1 MKQHIQT
8 RISHPLQGADRNT
21 VIRIQPF
28 ENFQLR
34 RKLLNQ
40 PLLAFA
46 FLVLSTASVLAQ
58 NIVGSVKDDRGD
70 VVPGATVV
78 VKGTS
83 RFVVTDAEGDF
94 VMTPEKTFPFTLQ
107 VSFVG
112 YKPYEVEIYE
122 LTNEPLS
129 IVLKTDNLLDQIVV
143 VGYDTRERKDV
154 VGSIT
159 KVNPTEIQNIAV
171 GSVDAQLQG
180 KISGVQI
187 SSSTGVPGET
197 SHIRVRGATSINA
210 SNDPLYVV
218 DGVFINSNS
227 LQTINTGGKATSPIA
242 DINANDI
249 ESIEVLKDAGA
260 TALYGSRGA
269 NGVVIIT
276 TKRGDYNQRPRI
288 AFNTSHGA
296 AKAIKLWD
304 LASGPEHAE
313 IVNDWWVNTGID
325 NPSLN
330 RTFENRP
337 YRPVSE
343 GGRGLPEEQQTYDR
357 LGEAFRTA
365 AIHTYDLS
373 LTGGTNSTKY
383 YIGGGYNQQES
394 ILRPITFNRASFKVN
409 LDQQVSDFVK
419 VGVSNTFARTFRNQ
433 ARAGDGPRGGL
444 LQAALHTPTL
454 LSPYNSEGVL
464 VGRAGFDNLTLLID
478 NYDVSS
484 VSLRY
489 IGNLFAEV
497 SLLPGFTLR
506 TSFSVDYNN
515 YDESEYWNTF
525 LIEGSQGGLATS
537 SITQNTNW
545 IAEQILS
552 YRKILG
558 KSTFGILA
566 GNTLQSDQLSRT
578 YAEGRGFANNEFK
591 VISSASTTLSS
602 QNWTKNALA
611 SFFSR
616 VDYSF
621 NNRYLID
628 FSFRAD
634 GSSKFGTDNKWGYFP
649 AVGAAWRVKEE
660 PFLSDVDFISN
671 LKLRISYGTTGNQNG
686 IGNFAALG
694 LWTGGAPYQGV
705 AGTAPQQLGNQN
717 LKWERTTQTNFGIDL
732 GFFNERLALEFNV
745 YNKYTSDGLLQVRLP
760 ATTGFDNYWSNAV
773 EISNKGFDLSVR
785 SVNIERKDF
794 VWSTTFNV
802 SRNVNNIEKLS
813 NPLRFGSR
821 QLILQQEGN
830 PMYSFWVYE
839 HLYVDPQTG
848 NVVYR
853 DVNNDGSI
861 TTADRHIVGS
871 IWPDY
876 FGGLTNDVTY
886 KNFDLNLFFA
896 FQYGNE
902 VYNHNRF
909 FGGAIGARDE
919 ARVLFKENINRWQK
933 PGDVTDV
940 PRPDGININNYRD
953 GTSRFLEDG
962 SFLRLRSL
970 TVGYTVPSSVVQRFG
985 LQSLRFY
992 FTGTNLWLLTNYTGA
1007 DPESAAN
1014 SSQNQQGIDLGT
1026 PPQPRTVQVGL
1037 NLTL

>member
-1 MKQHIQT
+1 MK
-8 RISHPLQGADRNT
+8 R
-21 VIRIQPF
+21 
-28 ENFQLR
+28 
-34 RKLLNQ
+34 
-40 PLLAFA
+40 
-46 FLVLSTASVLAQ
+46 FLVTVASLMLSLTAVLAQ
-58 NIVGSVKDDRGD
+58 DNITGYVRDDSGD

-83 RFVVTDAEGDF
+83 RHVVSDSEGQF
-94 VMTPEKTFPFTLQ
+94 TIAPEKRFPFTLQ
-107 VSFVG
+107 ISFVG
-112 YKPYEVEIYE
+112 LRTQEVEIYE
-122 LTNEPLS
+122 LPGEPLT
-129 IVLKTDNLLDQIVV
+129 IALKTENLLDQVV
-143 VGYDTRERKDV
+143 VIGYDTRERKDV
-154 VGSIT
+154 IGSIT
-159 KVNPTEIQNIAV
+159 KVNPSETQHIAV

-180 KISGVQI
+180 KVSGVQI

-227 LQTINTGGKATSPIA
+227 LQTVSTGGKSTSPIA
-242 DINANDI
+242 DINPGDI

-276 TKRGDYNQRPRI
+276 TKRGAFNQKPRI
-288 AFNTSHGA
+288 TFNTSHGS
-296 AKAIKLWD
+296 AKAVKLWD

-313 IVNDWWVNTGID
+313 LVNDWWINTGLD
-325 NPSLN
+325 NPALN

-343 GGRGLPEEQQTYDR
+343 GGRALPEEQQTYDR
-357 LGEAFRTA
+357 LAEAFRTA
-365 AIHTYDLS
+365 QIHTYDLS
-373 LTGGTNSTKY
+373 LSGGTQSTKY
-383 YIGGGYNQQES
+383 YIGSGFNEQES
-394 ILRPITFNRASFKVN
+394 ILKPITFNRASFKVN
-409 LDQQVSDFVK
+409 LDQQVGERVQ
-419 VGVSNTFARTFRNQ
+419 VGVSNTFTRTYRNQ

-454 LSPYNSEGVL
+454 SSPYNENGDL
-464 VGRAGFDNLTLLID
+464 VGRAGFDNLTLLIN
-478 NYDVSS
+478 NYDVNS

-489 IGNLFAEV
+489 IGNLYAEAT
-497 SLLPGFTLR
+497 LLPDLTFR
-506 TSFSVDYNN
+506 TSFGVDYNN

-537 SITQNTNW
+537 SISQNTNW
-545 IAEQILS
+545 INEQTLS
-552 YRKILG
+552 YRKTIA
-558 KSTFGILA
+558 KSTFGVLI
-566 GNTLQSDQLSRT
+566 GNTIQSDQLSRT

-591 VISSASTTLSS
+591 VISSASSTVSS
-602 QNWTKNALA
+602 QNWTKSTLA

-616 VDYSF
+616 IDYAF
-621 NNRYLID
+621 NHKYLID

-634 GSSKFGTDNKWGYFP
+634 GSSKFGRDNKWGYFP
-649 AVGAAWRVKEE
+649 AIGAAWRIKEE
-660 PFLSDVDFISN
+660 PFLQDVDFLSN
-671 LKLRISYGTTGNQNG
+671 LKLRISHGTTGNQNG

-694 LWTGGAPYQGV
+694 LWTGGASYQGV

-717 LKWERTTQTNFGIDL
+717 LKWERTRQTNFGIDV

-745 YNKYTSDGLLQVRLP
+745 YNKYTTDGLLRVTLP
-760 ATTGFDNYWSNAV
+760 ATTGFNDYWSNAV
-773 EISNKGFDLSVR
+773 EISNKGFDLAIR

-794 VWSTTFNV
+794 TWSTTFNI
-802 SRNVNNIEKLS
+802 SRNVNNIEKLD

-821 QLILQQEGN
+821 QLILQQEGS
-830 PMYSFWVYE
+830 PLYSFWVYE

-876 FGGLTNDVTY
+876 FGGLTNELTY
-886 KNFDLNLFFA
+886 KNFDLNFFFS

-902 VYNHNRF
+902 IYNHNRF
-909 FGGAIGARDE
+909 FGGSLGARDE
-919 ARVLFKENINRWQK
+919 ARVLFKENIYRWQK
-933 PGDVTDV
+933 PGDITDV

-970 TVGYTVPSSVVQRFG
+970 TLGYTVPRGVIEKLG
-985 LQSLRFY
+985 LQTLRVY
-992 FTGTNLWLLTNYTGA
+992 FTGTNLFLLTNYTGA
-1007 DPESAAN
+1007 DPESAAS
-1014 SSQNQQGIDLGT
+1014 SSQNEQGIDLGS
-1026 PPQPRTVQVGL
+1026 PPQPRTLQVGL